1 MKSQSLETINN
12 DGGSYLYV
20 QVESVVEIS
29 TPEEMGEAQA
39 DVEGTVFVT
48 QTEQPEDVQEVLVP
62 PERNT
67 PWLNTPIL
75 LIRHRTQTGP
85 YTTVRQ
91 SKHKHTHLKT
101 LSLPEVRWQLTKP
114 KDVPL
119 KRKETPTAPLFPEA
133 TQTLNFKPPGYKKN
147 TRLVNTRWCFWL
159 PAMMS

>member
-12 DGGSYLYV
+12 AAGSDLYI

-29 TPEEMGEAQA
+29 TPEKMGEAQA
-39 DVEGTVFVT
+39 DVKGTVFVT

-62 PERNT
+62 PEHKT
-67 PWLNTPIL
+67 SWLNTHIRL
-75 LIRHRTQTGP
+75 TRHRKPNTPNRTTH
-85 YTTVRQ
+85 TTVRQ
-91 SKHKHTHLKT
+91 SEHKHTHLKT

-133 TQTLNFKPPGYKKN
+133 TQTLVELARCPP
-147 TRLVNTRWCFWL
+147 
-159 PAMMS
+159 